1 MLDLMVEGMTCGHC
15 VRAVTDALGP
25 LPGVSKVSVDLAKG
39 QVLVSGDPDPD
50 AVRQAIEAEGYTVR

>member
-1 MLDLMVEGMTCGHC
+1 MLDLTVDGMTCAHC

-25 LPGVSKVSVDLAKG
+25 LPGVSEVSVNLAKG